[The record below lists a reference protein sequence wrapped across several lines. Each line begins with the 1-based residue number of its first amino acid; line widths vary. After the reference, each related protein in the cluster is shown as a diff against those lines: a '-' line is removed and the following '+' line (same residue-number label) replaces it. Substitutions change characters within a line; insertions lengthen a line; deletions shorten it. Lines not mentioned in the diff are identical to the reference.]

1 MSNPIDEL
9 KKLDF
14 NSPVY
19 VDERKL
25 FKDAILY
32 LAEEVEKLK
41 RESGITV
48 TATEYSD
55 LWSIEKRKEGAEWL
69 KNNWQSGSPTFLID
83 QAFGLTE
90 PQKEPPKDELVE
102 ALERITTDFVLTAI
116 PDKTPLGITDFYN
129 CKIGIAQ
136 AIATELRKDPNRWF
150 EAHFIPAEGIGLS
163 GDFKVRA
170 K

>member
-1 MSNPIDEL
+1 MTNPIEEL
-9 KKLDF
+9 
-14 NSPVY
+14 
-19 VDERKL
+19 RKL
-25 FKDAILY
+25 SDNNWFQALDKQIVSAILY
-32 LAEEVEKLK
+32 LADIVMSDQKGQPEKETTDGQEIYWGL
-41 RESGITV
+41 
-48 TATEYSD
+48 
-55 LWSIEKRKEGAEWL
+55 EKRKEGAEWL
-69 KNNWQSGSPTFLID
+69 KNNWQSGSPTFLIN
-83 QAFGLTE
+83 QAFGLE